1 MHVREMEKQNMI
13 KPDVPIPQRIPSPPD
28 GGYGW
33 VIVFARFLQ
42 FGVMVQLVP
51 NYQILFG
58 PKFDQ
63 WDASP
68 TERSSVL
75 GVFMTMMTIISVFV
89 GPLGQASSERV
100 VAIIGTSLQVLG
112 LVISAL
118 ATSTPHLILGFSVL
132 CGLGTGVIA
141 INSVFILN
149 KYFRAKVSLAIGLS
163 GALVSVSGLVIPQL
177 LRLLLERLV
186 IERVILVYSAV
197 TAVLAFTGSA
207 LFKPIQSYSAVS
219 QQREGEDVKK
229 DCNHYL
235 NVTRKF
241 FVKIFTDIEW
251 SLMKSPYFLFI
262 TSANSILMTVFMVQ
276 ISEIAQVARAR
287 HFSAASIA
295 NIVTA
300 LCSADVFTRFIS
312 GWMMDLGVIKRLFPH
327 PVTALYMIN
336 GLVMAILMLGLAL
349 AKSVEELMVLV
360 CLVSF
365 ANSNTTISYTQI
377 LR

>member
-1 MHVREMEKQNMI
+1 MEKQNVKQSDI
-13 KPDVPIPQRIPSPPD
+13 PIPERVPSAPPD

-33 VIVFARFLQ
+33 VIVIARFLQ
-42 FGVMVQLVP
+42 FGVMVQLIP

-63 WDASP
+63 WSASP
-68 TERSSVL
+68 TERSLVL
-75 GVFMTMMTIISVFV
+75 GVFMTLMTSISVFV

-100 VAIIGTSLQVLG
+100 MAMLGTSLQVLG
-112 LVISAL
+112 LVTSAF
-118 ATSTPHLILGFSVL
+118 ATSTAHLVLGFGVL
-132 CGLGTGVIA
+132 CGLGTGVIS

-149 KYFRAKVSLAIGLS
+149 KYFRTKVSLAIGLS
-163 GALVSVSGLVIPQL
+163 GALVSVSGLVIPQV
-177 LRLLLERLV
+177 LRLLLDTLV
-186 IERVILVYSAV
+186 IERVILVYSAI

-207 LFKPIQSYSAVS
+207 LFKPLHSYSAIS
-219 QQREGEDVKK
+219 QQTEGEVVKK
-229 DCNHYL
+229 DCGHYL
-235 NVTRKF
+235 DVTRKF
-241 FVKIFTDIEW
+241 FVKIFSDIEW
-251 SLMKSPYFLFI
+251 SLLKNPYFLFI

-287 HFSAASIA
+287 NFSAASIA

-300 LCSADVFTRFIS
+300 LCTADVFTRFIS
-312 GWMMDLGVIKRLFPH
+312 GWMMDLGAIRRVFPR

-377 LR
+377 LRYG

>member
-1 MHVREMEKQNMI
+1 MEKQNVR
-13 KPDVPIPQRIPSPPD
+13 KSDVPEPPD

-42 FGVMVQLVP
+42 FGVMVQLIP
-51 NYQILFG
+51 SYQIIFG

-68 TERSSVL
+68 TERSAVL
-75 GVFMTMMTIISVFV
+75 AVFMTCMTLISVFV

-100 VAIIGTSLQVLG
+100 VAFIGSSLQVLG
-112 LVISAL
+112 LVTCAF

-132 CGLGTGVIA
+132 CGLGTGVIS

-149 KYFRAKVSLAIGLS
+149 KYFRTKVSLAIGLS

-177 LRLLLERLV
+177 LRQLLELLV
-186 IERVILVYSAV
+186 IERVILVYSAI

-207 LFKPIQSYSAVS
+207 LFKPIQSYAVIS
-219 QQREGEDVKK
+219 QQHEEENVKK
-229 DCNHYL
+229 DYNHYL
-235 NVTRKF
+235 DVTRKF

-251 SLMKSPYFLFI
+251 SLLKSPYFLFV
-262 TSANSILMTVFMVQ
+262 TSANSILMTVFMVE

-287 HFSAASIA
+287 SFSAASIA

-300 LCSADVFTRFIS
+300 LCSADVFTRFFS
-312 GWMMDLGVIKRLFPH
+312 GWMMDLGAVRRVFPR

-349 AKSVEELMVLV
+349 AESVEELMVLV
-360 CLVSF
+360 CLISF

-377 LR
+377 LRYNYNIS

>member
-1 MHVREMEKQNMI
+1 MEKQNI
-13 KPDVPIPQRIPSPPD
+13 RNSDIPIPQRIPAPPD

-51 NYQILFG
+51 NFQILFG

-63 WDASP
+63 WSASP

-75 GVFMTMMTIISVFV
+75 ALFMTMMTIISVFV

-100 VAIIGTSLQVLG
+100 VAMLGTSLQVLG
-112 LVISAL
+112 LVISAF
-118 ATSTPHLILGFSVL
+118 ATSTPLLMLGFGVL
-132 CGLGTGVIA
+132 CGLGTGVVS

-163 GALVSVSGLVIPQL
+163 GALVSLSGLVIPQM
-177 LRLLLERLV
+177 LRLLLELLV
-186 IERVILVYSAV
+186 IERVILVYSAI
-197 TAVLAFTGSA
+197 TAVLAFSGSA
-207 LFKPIQSYSAVS
+207 LFKPIHRYTAIS
-219 QQREGEDVKK
+219 QRNEAEDVKK
-229 DCNHYL
+229 DCNHYVV
-235 NVTRKF
+235 VTKQF

-251 SLMKSPYFLFI
+251 SLLKSPYFLFI

-287 HFSAASIA
+287 HFSPASIA

-312 GWMMDLGVIKRLFPH
+312 GWMMDLGAVRRLFPR

-349 AKSVEELMVLV
+349 AESVEELMVLV